1 MCVCCLVSLT
11 CVFHTFPTHSHFFFH
26 KNVKVPSHDHN
37 VAPEV
42 ALKHFQQEVP
52 ALALLGTPY
61 YIDPN
66 TPYTVDKE
74 VQLVCKYLKALQVGG
89 TKGIDRLYQEGEKI
103 EMCVCTCMWFNP
115 SKCTCAV
122 GAHANMAVKFSSE
135 PDLKQKECQQL
146 LKQYMPDHVQNTKIT
161 QKLFIK

>member
-26 KNVKVPSHDHN
+26 KNVKVPSHDHK

-89 TKGIDRLYQEGEKI
+89 TKGIDRLYQEGKKI
-103 EMCVCTCMWFNP
+103 EMCVCV
-115 SKCTCAV
+115 CTCGLTHPNV
-122 GAHANMAVKFSSE
+122 
-135 PDLKQKECQQL
+135 
-146 LKQYMPDHVQNTKIT
+146 HVQLVLMPTCRSSSALSQT
-161 QKLFIK
+161 